1 MLGCYMAVRN
11 EEQYVERAMLSAINA
26 GVDELLVVDD
36 ASTDGTTQIVR
47 NIAAS
52 HATIVRVVRYDE
64 KTECHQRALFKH
76 VAEMRSSWVIGMGA
90 DDALCRDGV
99 REFKRLMADGQASLA
114 RAWFGN
120 YNHVVLPSGRAIAES
135 RVPVPVPDHA
145 KVDTAWMSD
154 SAFASFVL
162 NRNFFRE
169 SRLGA
174 MSCHECGVGSFVRK
188 DDLLWLYQ
196 EQQAWRMGPWS
207 DSIGLA
213 AMCLQGGLGGCVG
226 YIQSLTAE
234 FTVARDDGRQSHH
247 QRVMADHREVSK
259 CRQEAIAFL
268 GRMDVAADDATKIM
282 AKWGL

>member
-11 EEQYVERAMLSAINA
+11 EEQYVGRAMLSAINA

-36 ASTDGTTQIVR
+36 GSTDGTTQIVR
-47 NIAAS
+47 HIAAA

-64 KTECHQRALFKH
+64 KTECHQRALLKH

-120 YNHVVLPSGRAIAES
+120 YNHVVLPSGRAIEGS
-135 RVPVPVPDHA
+135 CVSVLGHA
-145 KVDTAWMSD
+145 RNHCG
-154 SAFASFVL
+154 FASFVI
-162 NRNFFRE
+162 NPGVFRE

-174 MSCHECGVGSFVRK
+174 MSRHECGVGSFVRK

-234 FTVARDDGRQSHH
+234 FTVARDDGRQSYH
-247 QRVMADHREVSK
+247 QRVMADQQETAK
-259 CRQEAIAFL
+259 CRAAAVDFL
-268 GRMDVAADDATKIM
+268 RRMKISSDDATKIM
-282 AKWGL
+282 AKWGLL